1 MCYSKLNDLILIYIC
16 IDCISSREC
25 HEQMLELDRLAIV
38 TSYLACNPL
47 SQCLNIC
54 ISYCQIKV
62 YFTSI
67 NLSFYPYICISIYQ
81 INYIS
86 PSRLCLKIY
95 WHTIWNC
102 KCAVTIL
109 SQAGFYNAIHF
120 QGKHWAHHSV
130 PQPGFK
136 AALRLILI
144 Q

>member
-54 ISYCQIKV
+54 ISYFPIKV

-67 NLSFYPYICISIYQ
+67 NLSFYLSIKSTTYPPPV
-81 INYIS
+81 S
-86 PSRLCLKIY
+86 ALKFTDIQSG
-95 WHTIWNC
+95 I
-102 KCAVTIL
+102 V
-109 SQAGFYNAIHF
+109 
-120 QGKHWAHHSV
+120 SV
-130 PQPGFK
+130 
-136 AALRLILI
+136 L
-144 Q
+144 